1 MMFKLQEGVAMELKQ
16 LIEQRFEQLS
26 KSQRK
31 VATYVVEYPGNV
43 AMHSAAEIGSAIGV
57 SETTVIRFC
66 YSLGLSGYVELQ
78 KSIRGTLLVKESS
91 LKTYQQAKL
100 EFEQEPYIFK
110 KVMEQD
116 QQLIEETIKR
126 IDGGDYE
133 QAIDRIV
140 GAEEVYV
147 LGLRSSH
154 AAASWMAYALG
165 LVRENVKLIRIE
177 SEDVVQTLQKMN
189 EKSVLLVVSFH
200 RYVRETVRITELA
213 YEQKAYIIGLTDS
226 RLAPIQPYSHLLF
239 PIYTLNRSTLDA
251 TTPLYS
257 FMNALVAG
265 VSIKEK
271 EGFEA
276 RQKLYE
282 QIQADFLFIEGIE
295 KE

>member
-1 MMFKLQEGVAMELKQ
+1 MELKQ
-16 LIEQRFEQLS
+16 RIEQSFEQLS

-31 VATYVVEYPGNV
+31 VATYVMEYPGNV

-78 KSIRGTLLVKESS
+78 KLIRGKLLVKESS

-116 QQLIEETIKR
+116 QQLIAETIKR

-133 QAIDRIV
+133 QAIDRISK
-140 GAEEVYV
+140 AKQVYV

-154 AAASWMAYALG
+154 AAASWIAYTLG
-165 LVRENVKLIRIE
+165 LVRENVQLIRTE
-177 SEDVVQTLQKMN
+177 SEDVIQTLSKMN
-189 EKSVLLVVSFH
+189 EETVLLVVSFH
-200 RYVRETVRITELA
+200 RYVKETVKITELA
-213 YEQKAYIIGLTDS
+213 YEQKVFVIALTDS
-226 RLAPIQPYSHLLF
+226 RLAPIQPYSHLMF
-239 PIYTLNRSTLDA
+239 PIYSVNRSTLDA
-251 TTPLYS
+251 TTPLFS
-257 FMNALVAG
+257 FMNAIVAG

-271 EGFEA
+271 EQFEA
-276 RQKLYE
+276 RQKIYGK
-282 QIQADFLFIEGIE
+282 IQGDYLFIEGIE